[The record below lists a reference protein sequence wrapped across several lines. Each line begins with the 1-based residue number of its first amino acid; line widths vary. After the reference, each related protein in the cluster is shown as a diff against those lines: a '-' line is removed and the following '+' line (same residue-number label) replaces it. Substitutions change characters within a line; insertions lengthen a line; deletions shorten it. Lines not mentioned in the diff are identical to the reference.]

1 MTLEV
6 AVFLSMN
13 GRAKEA
19 LTFYKK
25 QLGAKELLVVTYEEM
40 AQRDPSFQLTEENKH
55 FISHSVLQIG
65 KTKIMIAEESMDPT
79 ETVTIGN
86 NFSLCIQSADLVEIQ
101 TFYSNLTSDKRVKII
116 LPLNQIIF
124 SGAYAIL
131 EDPFGVQIQLM
142 HDERLNR

>member
-101 TFYSNLTSDKRVKII
+101 TLYSNLTSDKRVKII